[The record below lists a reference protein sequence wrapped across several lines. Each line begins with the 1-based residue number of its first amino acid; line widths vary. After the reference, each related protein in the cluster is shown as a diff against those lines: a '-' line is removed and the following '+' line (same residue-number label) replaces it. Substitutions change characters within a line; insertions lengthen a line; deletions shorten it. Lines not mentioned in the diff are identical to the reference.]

1 MDIFKKFT
9 ARAVKLV
16 SGRASAALFC
26 DYAYANEMKTP
37 VHPGYGRGSR
47 NRGALEMEY
56 AADGPEKAEE
66 KIFKTGNTDPKG
78 VQNIHVWYPASME
91 EGKKYPLLI
100 ISNGME
106 FSCTSFI
113 AILQHLASWGFIA
126 AGNDALNS
134 GSGETAAKTL
144 EKMLSENEKQG
155 SLFHD
160 RIDLDHIGGI
170 GYFQGGA
177 GAIRQA
183 TISKNKDH
191 YSALYLASPMTL
203 PFIEK
208 AKAAAWSYDPS
219 QITVPV
225 FIASGGDGIENGIL
239 APKEDMEGIYQ
250 AAKGPAVIGRMKG
263 EDHLRVMTRADAY
276 MTAWFRMI
284 LSGDKKAASIFGK
297 DGEFMKNAGWTDK
310 SIKGIPLE
318 GNE

>member
-1 MDIFKKFT
+1 MT
-9 ARAVKLV
+9 A
-16 SGRASAALFC
+16 S
-26 DYAYANEMKTP
+26 
-37 VHPGYGRGSR
+37 
-47 NRGALEMEY
+47 
-56 AADGPEKAEE
+56 
-66 KIFKTGNTDPKG
+66 
-78 VQNIHVWYPASME
+78 
-91 EGKKYPLLI
+91 
-100 ISNGME
+100 
-106 FSCTSFI
+106 
-113 AILQHLASWGFIA
+113 
-126 AGNDALNS
+126 
-134 GSGETAAKTL
+134 
-144 EKMLSENEKQG
+144 
-155 SLFHD
+155 
-160 RIDLDHIGGI
+160 IGGI

-284 LSGDKKAASIFGK
+284 LSGDEKAASIFGK

>member
-1 MDIFKKFT
+1 
-9 ARAVKLV
+9 
-16 SGRASAALFC
+16 
-26 DYAYANEMKTP
+26 
-37 VHPGYGRGSR
+37 
-47 NRGALEMEY
+47 
-56 AADGPEKAEE
+56 
-66 KIFKTGNTDPKG
+66 
-78 VQNIHVWYPASME
+78 ME

-284 LSGDKKAASIFGK
+284 LSGDEKAASIFGK

>member
-1 MDIFKKFT
+1 MHKAIAIMQFKLEGQMIVGHPEFGMENRLLLDKIDP
-9 ARAVKLV
+9 
-16 SGRASAALFC
+16 AAGTVL
-26 DYAYANEMKTP
+26 
-37 VHPGYGRGSR
+37 
-47 NRGALEMEY
+47 
-56 AADGPEKAEE
+56 
-66 KIFKTGNTDPKG
+66 I
-78 VQNIHVWYPASME
+78 

-144 EKMLSENEKQG
+144 EEMLSENEKQG

-284 LSGDKKAASIFGK
+284 LSGDEKAASIFGK

>member
-1 MDIFKKFT
+1 
-9 ARAVKLV
+9 
-16 SGRASAALFC
+16 
-26 DYAYANEMKTP
+26 
-37 VHPGYGRGSR
+37 
-47 NRGALEMEY
+47 
-56 AADGPEKAEE
+56 
-66 KIFKTGNTDPKG
+66 
-78 VQNIHVWYPASME
+78 
-91 EGKKYPLLI
+91 
-100 ISNGME
+100 
-106 FSCTSFI
+106 
-113 AILQHLASWGFIA
+113 
-126 AGNDALNS
+126 
-134 GSGETAAKTL
+134 
-144 EKMLSENEKQG
+144 MLSENEKQG

-263 EDHLRVMTRADAY
+263 EDHLRVMTRARRIHDS
-276 MTAWFRMI
+276 MVPHDPFWR
-284 LSGDKKAASIFGK
+284 
-297 DGEFMKNAGWTDK
+297 
-310 SIKGIPLE
+310 
-318 GNE
+318 

>member
-1 MDIFKKFT
+1 MTTLERRVQLPCQAPPVDAGTDAACVVDFQCGFVDGRIV
-9 ARAVKLV
+9 AAVPIE
-16 SGRASAALFC
+16 
-26 DYAYANEMKTP
+26 D
-37 VHPGYGRGSR
+37 
-47 NRGALEMEY
+47 
-56 AADGPEKAEE
+56 EKAA
-66 KIFKTGNTDPKG
+66 GAVLHQRKG
-78 VQNIHVWYPASME
+78 DAVH
-91 EGKKYPLLI
+91 
-100 ISNGME
+100 E

-284 LSGDKKAASIFGK
+284 LSGDEKAASIFGK